1 VAGKRMIRRSGC
13 LIFLVQAAAYSPQ
26 LRRLV
31 TPHHNFAAR
40 TPTVEMCDS
49 VDLPKPRPKRRKRAK
64 ATDADATAP
73 PERSAKDVYRRNA
86 GEAPIAWYLRTIG
99 NHELLAADEE
109 LELSTLVQ
117 RMLAVRAKGA
127 QMEDDLGRPATQ
139 DELAAALSLGP
150 AELKLQLQRGEMA
163 RDRLVVCNLRLVVSI
178 AKRYKEQG
186 LTIEELIQ
194 EGNLGLIRATELFDP
209 AKKYRFS
216 TYATYWIR
224 QRVMRSLADQSR
236 VVRLPAYLHEFLIS
250 LRKARATLQSVHG
263 RPPTDAELAAH
274 LNVEEK
280 RLHKIAASPT
290 LSGILSL
297 ETPIGSHKD
306 SMRPATL
313 ADMVPCGKP
322 SACELLEA
330 AECREELELVLRFA
344 LRPQERDVVRLRH
357 GFDDGQPKS
366 WQTVANMVGVDLQRV
381 RTVEKTAMGRLRKP
395 LYMKRLEHFERV
407 PLKELRTK
415 LR

>member
-1 VAGKRMIRRSGC
+1 M
-13 LIFLVQAAAYSPQ
+13 
-26 LRRLV
+26 
-31 TPHHNFAAR
+31 T
-40 TPTVEMCDS
+40 DS
-49 VDLPKPRPKRRKRAK
+49 VDLPAKGPKRRKRAK
-64 ATDADATAP
+64 ATDADATQP
-73 PERSAKDVYRRNA
+73 PERSAKDTARRNA

-99 NHELLAADEE
+99 NHELLAAEEE

-117 RMLAVRAKGA
+117 RMLAVRAKGT
-127 QMEDDLGRPATQ
+127 QMEEDLGRPPKQ
-139 DELAAALSLGP
+139 SELAAALSLGP
-150 AELKLQLQRGEMA
+150 AELKLLLQRGEMA
-163 RDRLVVCNLRLVVSI
+163 RERLVVCNLRLVVSI

-224 QRVMRSLADQSR
+224 QRVMRALADQSR

-250 LRKARATLQSVHG
+250 LRKARATLQAVHG
-263 RPPTDAELAAH
+263 RPPTDKELAEH
-274 LNVEEK
+274 LGVEEK
-280 RLHKIAASPT
+280 RLQKIAASPT

-313 ADMVPCGKP
+313 ADMVPCSLP
-322 SACELLEA
+322 TASELLEA

-344 LRPQERDVVRLRH
+344 LRPQERDVVRFRH

-395 LYMKRLEHFERV
+395 LYMKRLEHFDRV
-407 PLKELRTK
+407 PLKELRK
-415 LR
+415 SR